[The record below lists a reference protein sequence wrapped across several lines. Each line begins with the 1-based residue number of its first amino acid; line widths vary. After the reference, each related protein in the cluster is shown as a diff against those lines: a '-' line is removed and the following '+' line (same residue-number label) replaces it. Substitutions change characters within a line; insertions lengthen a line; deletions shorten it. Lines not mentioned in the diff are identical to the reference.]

1 MRRPPF
7 SDVIWCEHSLNQKEV
22 TVNHSE
28 NIKNEDKENR
38 THITQRA
45 RRKSWLLALLM
56 FAGTLVQQTQAASA
70 IELSPIGSWALKS
83 IAGYLMGQ
91 AMNAIGDAINAKL
104 PMEESK
110 LTLEPT
116 KHYAHLEVTYKGMR
130 RVFHKEYFNGA
141 SPKFQYAVWSESDGV
156 LDAPVSYEPFE
167 IDPGRKQTSCSLTGG
182 PGQPGIWSARGSV
195 ETQLRII
202 HKVTKD
208 GRFPGPANPRCVVNL
223 KGARYD
229 YCEAR
234 VGVYEQHDAR
244 IGSRNGSVP
253 YSIPEQQVEVT
264 SYSVDPSS

>member
-1 MRRPPF
+1 M
-7 SDVIWCEHSLNQKEV
+7 
-22 TVNHSE
+22 NHSE

-116 KHYAHLEVTYKGMR
+116 FHYAHLEITYKGIR
-130 RVFHKEYFNGA
+130 HVYHKEYFIGA
-141 SPKFQYAVWSESDGV
+141 HERARYSAWSETNDL
-156 LDAPVSYEPFE
+156 LDTEIDHNSFP
-167 IDPGRKQTSCSLTGG
+167 IDPGRKRTSCVLTGG
-182 PGQPGIWSARGSV
+182 PGQPGIWSAKGTV
-195 ETQLRII
+195 DTQLQII